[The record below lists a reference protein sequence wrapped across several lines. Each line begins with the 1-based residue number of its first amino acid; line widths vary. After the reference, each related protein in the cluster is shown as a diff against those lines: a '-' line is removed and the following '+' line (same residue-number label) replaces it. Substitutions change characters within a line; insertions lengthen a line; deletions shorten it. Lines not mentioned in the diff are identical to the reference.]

1 MEIIRRLVLPAT
13 VLAAMTLP
21 TTPHVLAKGGYV
33 RPPPIEDLGDS
44 AHISDKSLFNL
55 STGELLSGCG
65 THRHYDSRTQMC
77 RGPADD

>member
-1 MEIIRRLVLPAT
+1 MEIVRKLVLPAA
-13 VLAAMTLP
+13 VVAMMGLS
-21 TTPHVLAKGGYV
+21 TPGHALAKGGYV